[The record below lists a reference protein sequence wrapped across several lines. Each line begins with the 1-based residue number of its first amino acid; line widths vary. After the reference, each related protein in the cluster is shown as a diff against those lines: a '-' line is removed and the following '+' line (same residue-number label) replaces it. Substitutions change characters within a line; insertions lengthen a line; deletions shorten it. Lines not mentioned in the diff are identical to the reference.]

1 MSAAVDGGPGI
12 LVQGVS
18 CDFGPVRA
26 LDRVSLAVARG
37 AVFGLL
43 GPNGSGKST
52 LIRVL
57 CGLLAPSEGAV
68 EVDGLDVVR
77 RGDEVRRRVGY
88 VPQRFSLYE
97 DLTVEETLD
106 FYAAAYGLRGA
117 ERRERREAAAAL
129 VGVTSQRDRLAHV
142 LSGGWRQRLSLAAAI
157 MHRPRVLL
165 LDEPTAGID
174 PVARRA
180 LWDLLFSLAGEGVTL
195 LVSTHYMDEAE
206 RCSRV
211 GYLFQARLLAEGP
224 PDALRARP
232 DVTPPGTRRLEAEL
246 GPGVAAG
253 LARARALPYVGEVT
267 IFGTALHLL
276 VDAGVADAVVAR
288 DLGARAL
295 RPAPPSLEDAFV
307 RLTALQGPEG
317 GGR

>member
-1 MSAAVDGGPGI
+1 MSGASDGQAGVV
-12 LVQGVS
+12 VQGVS
-18 CDFGPVRA
+18 RDFGPLRA

-37 AVFGLL
+37 TVFGLL

-52 LIRVL
+52 LIRLL
-57 CGLLAPSEGAV
+57 CGLLAPSEGVV
-68 EVDGLDVVR
+68 EVDGLDVAS
-77 RGDEVRRRVGY
+77 RGEEVRRRVGY
-88 VPQRFSLYE
+88 VPQRFSLYD
-97 DLTVEETLD
+97 DLTVAENLD

-117 ERRERREAAAAL
+117 ERRRRREEAAAL
-129 VGVTSQRDRLAHV
+129 VGVASQGGRLAGV

-211 GYLFQARLLAEGP
+211 GYLFQSRLLAEGP

-232 DVTPPGTRRLEAEL
+232 DVTPSGTRRLEAEL

-253 LARARALPYVGEVT
+253 LARARALPYVREAT

-276 VDAGVADAVVAR
+276 VDDRATDAAVAR

-307 RLTALQGPEG
+307 RLTALQGAERP
-317 GGR
+317 GR